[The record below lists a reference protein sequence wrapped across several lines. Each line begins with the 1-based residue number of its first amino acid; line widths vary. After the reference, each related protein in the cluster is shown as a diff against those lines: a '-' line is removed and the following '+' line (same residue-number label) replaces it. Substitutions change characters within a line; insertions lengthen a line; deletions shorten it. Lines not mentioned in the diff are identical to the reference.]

1 MNDEELVIF
10 EDGTQITM
18 TLLET
23 GIRVSTSQRRRPF
36 LETLTTD

>member
-36 LETLTTD
+36 PETLPID